1 MLSTCSNFYYLP
13 FNRSEQDANVRITK
27 LSLRESLEKSD
38 IVSQSTKQHSGASC
52 TRFISQ
58 KIYPNTYVRPA
69 EDALAHSPPDKNGQ
83 NDLSSFSIKQTTP
96 YNFASLLPS
105 GISCVTHPIV
115 GIKKNKASS
124 RSYTN
129 KENRIQSFD
138 DHRKR
143 KKRQK
148 RCCCSCTPL
157 CTFLSTMGGIFLA
170 VLLAGI
176 LVKILSRKDTNIKTT
191 TTTSTASTT
200 NTTAICSPPCLNGGT
215 CVLSNNTCLCISD
228 VWTGSQCQTPMRIF
242 WAFDNNLLDLYGNFP
257 GSGKNNPTYQSPGI
271 TGYGS
276 CLYLNGSLN
285 QSVTVYEPPFLNM
298 AYTSFSLTVWARA
311 NSFRTGCGIGICD
324 NAIFG
329 QHDQNTVRRSLHIT
343 VRYQTIY
350 LGFYGDDIS
359 GSLVL
364 QPLVWYHMA
373 FVYDYQNREQL
384 VYVNGDLDNSGSLK
398 GPYEGI
404 SGDLTIGTNGVG
416 SPNFW
421 DGCLDQ
427 ITYFSRAKSA
437 AEVLR
442 DATLTVSYTFNNNT
456 LDDGPLGIN
465 GTGINVQ
472 YSPFGRVNQSLKL
485 SNSSSFV
492 EARGLVYLGTNGYSY
507 SIVIWIRPT
516 SVAGGTIVHVSPTS
530 GTITWSMP
538 MLGFTNAGN
547 IGVQSCSSSGVV
559 SLIGPLIS
567 TGVWTHVAITYSSL
581 NGLRLWINGTLFNT
595 SSPNFVWS
603 TINAPVTITLGAS
616 PSNVGACASGVI
628 TTGQYSDLLDEFQLY
643 SRELLAAEVMNLA
656 TP

>member
-1 MLSTCSNFYYLP
+1 
-13 FNRSEQDANVRITK
+13 
-27 LSLRESLEKSD
+27 
-38 IVSQSTKQHSGASC
+38 
-52 TRFISQ
+52 
-58 KIYPNTYVRPA
+58 
-69 EDALAHSPPDKNGQ
+69 
-83 NDLSSFSIKQTTP
+83 
-96 YNFASLLPS
+96 
-105 GISCVTHPIV
+105 
-115 GIKKNKASS
+115 
-124 RSYTN
+124 
-129 KENRIQSFD
+129 
-138 DHRKR
+138 
-143 KKRQK
+143 
-148 RCCCSCTPL
+148 
-157 CTFLSTMGGIFLA
+157 MGGI
-170 VLLAGI
+170 LLAALLTGI
-176 LVKILSRKDTNIKTT
+176 LVKILSREGTEIAFIKGTNITT
-191 TTTSTASTT
+191 TTTASTT
-200 NTTAICSPPCLNGGT
+200 NTTVICNPPCLNGGT
-215 CVLSNNTCLCISD
+215 CVLPNNTCLCISD
-228 VWTGSQCQTPMRIF
+228 VWTGSQCQTPLRIF
-242 WAFDNNLLDLYGNFP
+242 WSFDNNLLDLYGNFP
-257 GSGKNNPTYQSPGI
+257 GSGKNNPTYQPPGI

-298 AYTSFSLTVWARA
+298 AYTSFSLSVWARA
-311 NSFRTGCGIGICD
+311 NSFRSGCSIGICD

-329 QHDQNTVRRSLHIT
+329 QHDQNTLRRSLHIT
-343 VRYQTIY
+343 VRYQKIY

-373 FVYDYQNREQL
+373 FVYDYPNRRQF
-384 VYVNGDLDNSGSLK
+384 VYVNGDLDNSGSSK
-398 GPYEGI
+398 DPYEGI

-456 LDDGPLGIN
+456 LLDDGPLGIN

-472 YSPFGRVNQSLKL
+472 YTTSGRVNQSLKL

-507 SIVIWIRPT
+507 SIVIWIRPA

-530 GTITWSMP
+530 GTVTWSMP
-538 MLGFTNAGN
+538 MLGFTSAGN

-559 SLIGPLIS
+559 SLTGPVIS

-581 NGLRLWINGTLFNT
+581 NGLRLWINGTQFNT
-595 SSPNFVWS
+595 SSSTFVWS

-616 PSNVGACASGVI
+616 PSSVGACASGVI

-643 SRELLAAEVMNLA
+643 SRELSATEVMNLA